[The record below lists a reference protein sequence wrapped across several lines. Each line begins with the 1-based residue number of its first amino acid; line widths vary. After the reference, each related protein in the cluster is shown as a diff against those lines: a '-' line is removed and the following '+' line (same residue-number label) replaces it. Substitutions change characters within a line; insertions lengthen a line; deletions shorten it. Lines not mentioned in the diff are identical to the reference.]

1 MERKEQHLK
10 QIHLILLMFFLFI
23 SGCAQ
28 RITEQDVPQTGWR
41 SQLEAQKNWKASGK
55 VAFIAPDDRQSVNFN
70 WQLKASRQH
79 LILSSF
85 IGTQLLELI
94 EHESHSEMAYQDEQ
108 YIDQSSSELIARLS
122 GFQLPF
128 EKAPLWLTGA
138 IRSDHNQYDP
148 QSRLKSAK
156 WTDEQGKTWLINYQS
171 YQMVDGFWVPKRI
184 SLTQDK
190 LRIKI
195 QLNSWQFNNE

>member
-28 RITEQDVPQTGWR
+28 RITPQDAPQTDWR

-70 WQLKASRQH
+70 WQLEEGRQH

-94 EHESHSEMAYQDEQ
+94 EHEHHSEMAYQDEQ
-108 YIDQSSSELIARLS
+108 YIDQSGSELIARLS

-138 IRSDHNQYDP
+138 IRSDNNQYDP

-156 WTDEQGKTWLINYQS
+156 WTDEQGKTWLIDYQS
-171 YQMVDGFWVPKRI
+171 YQMVEGFWVPKRI
-184 SLTQDK
+184 SLTQDT

-195 QLNSWQFNNE
+195 QLNSWQFNND

>member
-28 RITEQDVPQTGWR
+28 RIPPQDAPQTDWR

-70 WQLKASRQH
+70 WQLEEGRQH

-94 EHESHSEMAYQDEQ
+94 EHEHHSEMAYQDEQ
-108 YIDQSSSELIARLS
+108 YIDQSGSELIARLS

-138 IRSDHNQYDP
+138 IRSDNNQYDP
-148 QSRLKSAK
+148 QSRLKSAR
-156 WTDEQGKTWLINYQS
+156 WTDEQGKTWLIDYQS
-171 YQMVDGFWVPKRI
+171 YQMVEGFWVPKRI

-195 QLNSWQFNNE
+195 QLNSWQFNND

>member
-28 RITEQDVPQTGWR
+28 RITPQDAPQTDWR

-70 WQLKASRQH
+70 WQLEEGRQH

-94 EHESHSEMAYQDEQ
+94 EHEHHSEMAYQDEQ
-108 YIDQSSSELIARLS
+108 YIDQSGSELIARLS

-138 IRSDHNQYDP
+138 IRSDNNQYDP

-156 WTDEQGKTWLINYQS
+156 WTDEQGKTWLIDYQS
-171 YQMVDGFWVPKRI
+171 YQMVEGFWVPKRI

-195 QLNSWQFNNE
+195 QLNSWQFNND